1 MLGFCDE
8 DLSRIASLRDRRHS
22 GGLLTRS
29 AGRALAGRAP
39 AGRIPAGRIRTT
51 GELANGGAR
60 IYIGSCVACH
70 QQNAQGIPGVYPSLV
85 GSPVLL
91 GDPTPLARWVIEG
104 RRPPFMPAGRYPTA
118 MPQFGWMKDRD
129 AAALFSYLRSNFGNS
144 APPVSA
150 ATIAEALEKGG

>member
-1 MLGFCDE
+1 MKTC
-8 DLSRIASLRDRRHS
+8 RASLPFAIVGTLAACS
-22 GGLLTRS
+22 PAAPGGPSPGGPPPGGSPPGGS
-29 AGRALAGRAP
+29 APP
-39 AGRIPAGRIRTT
+39 ASEQTAADI
-51 GELANGGAR
+51 GAR
-60 IYIGSCVACH
+60 IYSGSCVACH

>member
-1 MLGFCDE
+1 MKT
-8 DLSRIASLRDRRHS
+8 RRASLPFAILGTLAACS
-22 GGLLTRS
+22 PAAPGVSTPGRS
-29 AGRALAGRAP
+29 APP
-39 AGRIPAGRIRTT
+39 ASEQTAADT
-51 GELANGGAR
+51 GAR
-60 IYIGSCVACH
+60 IYSGSCVACH

-91 GDPTPLARWVIEG
+91 GDPAPLARWVIEG

-150 ATIAEALEKGG
+150 ATIAEALGNGG